1 MFQLGDPFGRAQFI
15 IEIITQGAKLTQ
27 PQNGPALDAIGQLIQ
42 IDSVVECDPAYQLR
56 VLTPEEVV
64 AVAGGPIIQNGG
76 S

>member
-1 MFQLGDPFGRAQFI
+1 M
-15 IEIITQGAKLTQ
+15 TQ